1 MVLALA
7 IGLIA
12 FAWKQSPLL
21 GMVAGLAMVLN
32 QMIGAFAGVAVP
44 FGLKWFKIDPAL
56 ASSIFVTAIT
66 DTIGFL
72 VFL

>member
-1 MVLALA
+1 M
-7 IGLIA
+7 I
-12 FAWKQSPLL
+12 
-21 GMVAGLAMVLN
+21 LN

-44 FGLKWFKIDPAL
+44 FGLKWLKIDPAL

-72 VFL
+72 VLLGTAAAAMRAFAI